1 MTIYITTFDPETKD
15 AEGPSTDSG
24 FASISEVLEIMGAD
38 WVSCSARL
46 VIYPGVAFSD
56 YRFV

>member
-1 MTIYITTFDPETKD
+1 MTIFITTFDPDTKD
-15 AEGPSTDSG
+15 PLSPSLDSG
-24 FASISEVLEIMGAD
+24 FASLAEVVEVMGAG
-38 WVSCSARL
+38 WLSCSARL